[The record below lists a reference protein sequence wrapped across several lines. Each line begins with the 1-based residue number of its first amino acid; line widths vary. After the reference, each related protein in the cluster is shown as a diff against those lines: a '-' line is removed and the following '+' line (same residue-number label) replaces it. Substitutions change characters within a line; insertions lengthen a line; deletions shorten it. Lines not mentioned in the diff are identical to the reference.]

1 MRADR
6 LLSVLLL
13 LQVHRRITAREL
25 AKRLEVSERTIHRDM
40 EALSMAGVPVA
51 AERGSGGGWAL
62 MEQYQT
68 KVTGLNA
75 DEIQALFFSRPDQLL
90 TDLGLHQAS
99 EAAFIKLY
107 ASLPSTSRRGAEY
120 ARQRIYIDSAGW
132 RHSPEDISSLP
143 ALQESIWQ
151 ERKLRF
157 AYDRGD
163 GSAAAER
170 IVDPLGL
177 IAKGSI
183 WYLAAAADDTIR
195 TYRVSRI
202 HDAEVLDSPAARPPD
217 FDLAAFWHHSSAEF
231 KASLPCYYAIMRVR
245 PDVMQ
250 WLRFGVRFG
259 QVESVEEP
267 DAQGWTT
274 LHFRFD
280 SEESACQFALSHA
293 ANIEVLDPPT
303 LREKVIAAAKSIV
316 TRASAVTTD
325 RYTQA
330 SQAASP
336 RTSNDRNS

>member
-40 EALSMAGVPVA
+40 EALSMAGVPVM
-51 AERGSGGGWAL
+51 AERGSGGGWTL

-75 DEIQALFFSRPDQLL
+75 EEIQALFFSRPDQLL
-90 TDLGLHQAS
+90 SDLGLHQAS

-107 ASLPSTSRRGAEY
+107 ASLPASSRRGAEY
-120 ARQRIYIDSAGW
+120 ARQRLYIDSAGW

-143 ALQESIWQ
+143 ALQEAIWQ
-151 ERKLRF
+151 EHKLRF
-157 AYDRGD
+157 TYDRGD
-163 GSAAAER
+163 GSPAATR

-183 WYLAAAADDTIR
+183 WYLAAAADESIR

-202 HDAEVLDSPAARPPD
+202 HGAEVLQAPAARPPD
-217 FDLAAFWHHSSAEF
+217 FDLAAFWHRSSAEF
-231 KASLPCYYAIMRVR
+231 RANLPRHHAIMRAR
-245 PDVMQ
+245 PEVIQ
-250 WLRFGVRFG
+250 WLRFGIRFG
-259 QVESVEEP
+259 QVESIEDP

-280 SEESACQFALSHA
+280 SEESACQFALGHA
-293 ANIEVLDPPT
+293 AAIEVLEPSA

-316 TRASAVTTD
+316 TQ
-325 RYTQA
+325 YG
-330 SQAASP
+330 
-336 RTSNDRNS
+336 